1 MQKGWQ
7 ECLQFAIF
15 KSCTQHRES
24 TESTS
29 LAVLLPLLDER
40 FIYCLLQKLD
50 RGVENLYFIY
60 SNEGLVCVPICETR
74 SPTGPEGGKALMGRE
89 IYVKTCNQMDGA
101 TKNLATLT
109 NKD

>member
-40 FIYCLLQKLD
+40 FIYFKHLIAGLK
-50 RGVENLYFIY
+50 NLYFIY

-74 SPTGPEGGKALMGRE
+74 DPTGPEGGKALMGRE

-101 TKNLATLT
+101 TACQQKIWQH
-109 NKD
+109 